1 LSRLIFVTGGAR
13 SGKSDFSARLA
24 EAADGKKVYIATATP
39 GDPEMAERI
48 ARHKAGRGDGWL
60 TVEEPVNLTEAVSGI
75 EPGAALV
82 LDCVTLWLT
91 NLLMT
96 CEDGFEE
103 CACARGRE
111 LVAALKD
118 ISGTAVVVSNE
129 IGLGVVPDNALGRK
143 FRDAAGRVNR
153 IIAEAADE
161 AYLVVSGMPVKIK

>member
-24 EAADGKKVYIATATP
+24 EADDGKKVYLATATP

-48 ARHKAGRGDGWL
+48 ARHKAARGDGWV
-60 TVEEPVNLTEAVSGI
+60 TIEEPVKLVEAVSGI

-103 CACARGRE
+103 CACAMGRE

-143 FRDAAGRVNR
+143 FRDVAGRVNR